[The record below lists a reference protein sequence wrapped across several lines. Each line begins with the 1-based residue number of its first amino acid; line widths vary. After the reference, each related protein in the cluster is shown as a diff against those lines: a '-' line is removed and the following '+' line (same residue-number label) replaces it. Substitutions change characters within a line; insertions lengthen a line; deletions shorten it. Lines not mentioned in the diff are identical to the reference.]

1 MIFSIPIGRIGMLLF
16 AAIATMAACEGTLA
30 AAPAPPPAPPSVRA
44 ARADF
49 LGEAPS
55 PEARRVADWAMA
67 SGDSGGLPFVIV
79 DKIRARLFVFDAA
92 GGLVGASMALL
103 GFARGDDTTP
113 GIGTQKLATIRPEER
128 TTPAGRFVAT
138 LGRDLQQ
145 DILWVDYDNA
155 ISLHR
160 VVTGNPGDH
169 RRQRLL
175 GISPLNKRISYG
187 CINVPPEFF
196 DGVVLKVF
204 TGTSGIVY
212 ILPEQHKLE
221 DVFPLRAAGEGAKR

>member
-1 MIFSIPIGRIGMLLF
+1 MIFSIPIGRIGILLF
-16 AAIATMAACEGTLA
+16 AAIATMAASEGTLA
-30 AAPAPPPAPPSVRA
+30 AAPAPPSAPPPGRA
-44 ARADF
+44 ARANF

-55 PEARRVADWAMA
+55 PGARRVADWAMA

-92 GGLVGASMALL
+92 GRLVGASMALL

-113 GIGTQKLATIRPEER
+113 GIGTRKLATIRPEER

-175 GISPLNKRISYG
+175 GVSPLNKRISYG
-187 CINVPPEFF
+187 CINVPPAFF

-204 TGTSGIVY
+204 NGTSGIVY
-212 ILPEQHKLE
+212 ILPEQHTLE
-221 DVFPLRAAGEGAKR
+221 DVFPLRTAGEGAKR